1 MKKFVNINLG
11 GYPFAI
17 NVDAYE
23 KMELYFESLEK
34 YFSGYENPH
43 EIIFDIEVRMA
54 ELFKENTVGNTILS
68 ISDVEEAIKILGTP
82 EELSKEDIENE
93 GVSFDSDYVSD
104 RSDKKQSYKETYY
117 RVGKKLFR
125 DPDNKI
131 IGGVSS
137 GLSTYFGITDPIWI
151 RLFFVILVLS
161 GISPIL
167 YVILWIA
174 IPTAKTEADF
184 RAMRGEPIDIDVV
197 ARSIKDEFDNIS
209 DSFSDITSSFRNR
222 KKSKRNW
229 KRRKW

>member
-17 NVDAYE
+17 NIDAYE

-34 YFSGYENPH
+34 YFSDYENPH

-54 ELFKENTVGNTILS
+54 ELFKENNIQNTILS

-82 EELSKEDIENE
+82 EDFSKEDSKNE
-93 GVSFDSDYVSD
+93 DLTFDSDRNTSNH
-104 RSDKKQSYKETYY
+104 KQSYKETYY

-161 GISPIL
+161 GISPIV
-167 YVILWIA
+167 YIILWIA

-209 DSFSDITSSFRNR
+209 DSFSDMTSSFGKR
-222 KKSKRNW
+222 KKSKRNM